1 MSEEIFIKEKATKAK
16 PKKQLSQKQLEGLA
30 KGRAKMAEKR
40 AMKKAMSDAKQRL
53 KKDKAENKI
62 IQQTKETHKTERQQ
76 KKKAVKYSEE
86 QEQTYKQKKEM
97 GERSSNKFNKIRME
111 ALKFIKTEDDLEE
124 YDRIMAGVSSAMA
137 KDPAQ
142 LYDYLNGHS
151 ARLQPAKKAKKK
163 SNLSLIVEEANVQ

>member
-1 MSEEIFIKEKATKAK
+1 MSEEIFIKEKTTK

-40 AMKKAMSDAKQRL
+40 AMKKAMSETKARL
-53 KKDKAENKI
+53 KKDKVENQV
-62 IQQTKETHKTERQQ
+62 IQQNNKEQKTQRQR

-86 QEQTYKQKKEM
+86 QELTYKEKKQY
-97 GERSSNKFNKIRME
+97 GEKSSNKFNKIRME
-111 ALKFIKTEDDLEE
+111 ALKYINTEEDLEE

-137 KDPAQ
+137 KDPTQ

-163 SNLSLIVEEANVQ
+163 